1 LDLAAFRKLEG
12 HIEIVSEGVVL
23 PGFVVGR
30 VALGFHTEEGLASLD
45 IEELAI
51 NQSTLTGKAQF
62 DGRQSVATAELSL
75 QGAKIDLDALF
86 GLETGENR
94 PGLGRGD
101 ITVTAKAKG
110 GSLKDLLTSLSP
122 ILDLNLASVTL
133 DGDQTLEAVAITAR
147 SDGLASAVHLSGTG
161 TLHAMDRPDLA
172 IALDVTSDPVANLLA
187 NETFGIQGTGSLD
200 DVQLEI
206 KAEIDAPLTGAKP
219 TLEIRSAG
227 NSLAA
232 IASILE
238 TELPVVGPYKL
249 AGRIVSDGTK
259 TEISNLDL
267 ALGRSKAS
275 GRLTLDTSGERP
287 TIAGRLIFE
296 SLDLTEYYGDQGFE
310 DLMEEDAKLAEPGA
324 EDWIFPET
332 PLPFELLSEADI
344 TDFKV
349 EIASLKV
356 DPDIV
361 ITDISSSLT
370 LKDTTLHLSE
380 LRGRIYDGEVTGD
393 FKAYQ
398 GDALPAIAL
407 KLKGA
412 NLDYGVFLK
421 AFDVT
426 ERLRGRMDIQL
437 DLKGNGASLRA
448 LAAGLDGRIDFNAR
462 DGEIDREM
470 LGLLA
475 FGAGNILGPLI
486 GKDDTGKLDCIV
498 TSFTFEDGLGDTLVQ
513 YYETSFFAMTGA
525 GKIDLKT
532 ETLDF
537 LYNPKASDTSLM
549 KLAVPFRVSGSLQSP
564 KVDVDV
570 GGTLLEAA
578 KIAGTIASFIIPPVG
593 LGVLAGQTVLKDRNG
608 CETANKVQRGE
619 IPVAEP
625 EPQNSSFSR
634 NKDRK

>member
-1 LDLAAFRKLEG
+1 
-12 HIEIVSEGVVL
+12 
-23 PGFVVGR
+23 
-30 VALGFHTEEGLASLD
+30 LAS
-45 IEELAI
+45 I
-51 NQSTLTGKAQF
+51 
-62 DGRQSVATAELSL
+62 
-75 QGAKIDLDALF
+75 
-86 GLETGENR
+86 
-94 PGLGRGD
+94 
-101 ITVTAKAKG
+101 
-110 GSLKDLLTSLSP
+110 
-122 ILDLNLASVTL
+122 TL
-133 DGDQTLEAVAITAR
+133 DKGRTLEAVAITAQ
-147 SDGLASAVHLSGTG
+147 SDGLAGAVHLSATG
-161 TLHAMDRPDLA
+161 TLHAMDRPNFA
-172 IALDVTSDPVANLLA
+172 IALDATSDPVANLLA

-200 DVQLEI
+200 DVQFEI
-206 KAEIDAPLTGAKP
+206 KVEIDAPLTGARP
-219 TLEIRSAG
+219 IFEIRSAG
-227 NSLAA
+227 DSLAA

-287 TIAGRLIFE
+287 TIAGQLIFE

-310 DLMEEDAKLAEPGA
+310 DLMEEDAKLAEPGT

-349 EIASLKV
+349 EIESLKV
-356 DPDIV
+356 DPDVV
-361 ITDISSSLT
+361 ITDISSNLS

-380 LRGRIYDGEVTGD
+380 LRGRIYDGDVTGD
-393 FKAYQ
+393 FKAHQ
-398 GDALPAIAL
+398 GAALPSIDL

-412 NLDYGVFLK
+412 NLDYGVFLH
-421 AFDVT
+421 AFGIT

-437 DLKGNGASLRA
+437 DLEGNGASLRA

-475 FGAGNILGPLI
+475 FGAGSILGPLI
-486 GKDDTGKLDCIV
+486 GRNDTGELDCIV

-513 YYETSFFAMTGA
+513 YYETSIFAMAGA

-537 LYNPKASDTSLM
+537 LYHPRAQETSLM
-549 KLAVPFRVSGSLQSP
+549 KLATPFRVSGSLQSP
-564 KVDVDV
+564 DVTVDT
-570 GGTLLEAA
+570 GGTLLAAA
-578 KIAGTIASFIIPPVG
+578 KTAGTIASFINPLVG
-593 LGVLAGQTVLKDRNG
+593 LGVLAGRAVIRDRQG
-608 CETANKVQRGE
+608 CETAYRVQRGE
-619 IPVAEP
+619 IPVADPEP
-625 EPQNSSFSR
+625 ENSTFSR
-634 NKDRK
+634 NKDRN